1 VVVECKSP
9 KAKEPIPEPID
20 QLLRYSEQRDAKGE
34 GSPPLF
40 YFNQFVITTCRQEAK
55 FGTITTHSEK
65 YFYRWADPYPR
76 SLNDLEH
83 GNSSPNDQQ
92 RLVAGML
99 DRDNLLDINLDK
111 AIPPKLR
118 NIADAFLESRG
129 ITVKVEPIS
138 ILDENF
144 QKEVKTRSRT
154 KTKTAEIE
162 HAIRHHL
169 DVDLDDDP
177 DLQASFAEALR
188 ILRSSG
194 ITGTR
199 FTRSWRSFASALQTP
214 RKNQPS
220 GFTGRSKCPSSVP

>member
-1 VVVECKSP
+1 MIHKFREVDLTATFPELNTSP
-9 KAKEPIPEPID
+9 HILVMTDEAHRS
-20 QLLRYSEQRDAKGE
+20 QYS
-34 GSPPLF
+34 
-40 YFNQFVITTCRQEAK
+40 
-55 FGTITTHSEK
+55 
-65 YFYRWADPYPR
+65 
-76 SLNDLEH
+76 
-83 GNSSPNDQQ
+83 
-92 RLVAGML
+92 ML
-99 DRDNLLDINLDK
+99 GANLDK